1 VRSPKTILLTAFLL
15 AIGAFVPTV
24 AQAEK
29 SLDFCVEAIE
39 THVSNCFGTEQEL
52 TAFQDA
58 AALTPLATMY
68 RDINYT
74 GGYRSYVSAYGRNTC
89 DAPSTPRE
97 ASSGD
102 LRLDKFSNG
111 IVMDK
116 QISSFTIKTGSYCF
130 VYLYTR
136 PQFQGER
143 FVRSSSC
150 VNLLTCTPGYSYNDA
165 ASSLGIS

>member
-1 VRSPKTILLTAFLL
+1 VRSTRTVLLSAFLL
-15 AIGAFVPTV
+15 IVGAFVPTV

-29 SLDFCVEAIE
+29 PTDFCVETIE
-39 THVSNCFGTEQEL
+39 THVSNCFDTEHEL

-58 AALTPLATMY
+58 AALSPLVTMF

-74 GGYRSYVSAYGRNTC
+74 GGYRNYVSAYGRNTC
-89 DAPSTPRE
+89 DSPSTPRE

-111 IVMDK
+111 LGMDK
-116 QISSFTIKTGSYCF
+116 AISSFVIKTNSYCG

-136 PQFQGER
+136 PQFLGER
-143 FVRSSSC
+143 FTRFSSC
-150 VNLLTCTPGYSYNDA
+150 NNLLTCAQGYSYNDA